1 MLLARF
7 HRNTKTPDRCRINL
21 KYRLGPMMNEAPGN
35 ALRRVLHRKT
45 AVIVHTEIVPNLN
58 FNKIFPKSHV

>member
-1 MLLARF
+1 
-7 HRNTKTPDRCRINL
+7 
-21 KYRLGPMMNEAPGN
+21 MMNAAPGN

-45 AVIVHTEIVPNLN
+45 AVIVRTEIVPNLN